1 MPHHQL
7 PTRCIEARSWS
18 SVVKHDQV
26 HISFPGAT
34 HSDLSLADG
43 LDCDLD
49 CRSSVF
55 LCRRWKVIPR
65 ICVYLSIG
73 HYVPYSQ
80 APHLYSLPVTGGGE
94 GGITRKLQWTRLL
107 FYNGQYSK
115 IVLSFIKIA
124 HADADLNWTITRTIS
139 FTTNT
144 YCTWGQNAIR
154 HEWRVKLVLI
164 LSGTMSIMYLVGKD
178 NGYVDCWVSGDQR
191 RRVDQLYKC

>member
-1 MPHHQL
+1 M
-7 PTRCIEARSWS
+7 TRFTFPFLERHTQIFLWLMVLIVILIVDPRSFFAVGGRWYPV
-18 SVVKHDQV
+18 SVY
-26 HISFPGAT
+26 ICPLRALFPGP
-34 HSDLSLADG
+34 SF
-43 LDCDLD
+43 
-49 CRSSVF
+49 VF
-55 LCRRWKVIPR
+55 PPCGRRWR
-65 ICVYLSIG
+65 R
-73 HYVPYSQ
+73 
-80 APHLYSLPVTGGGE
+80 
-94 GGITRKLQWTRLL
+94 GITRKLQWTRLL

-178 NGYVDCWVSGDQR
+178 NGHVDCWVNGDQQ

>member
-7 PTRCIEARSWS
+7 RTRCIEGGSWS

-34 HSDLSLADG
+34 FRSFSG

-49 CRSSVF
+49 CRSSVC
-55 LCRRWKVIPR
+55 LGRRWKVIPR

-73 HYVPYSQ
+73 HYVPYFQ
-80 APHLYSLPVTGGGE
+80 APHLYSLPVAGR
-94 GGITRKLQWTRLL
+94 GIKRKLQWTRLL
-107 FYNGQYSK
+107 FYNGKYSK

-124 HADADLNWTITRTIS
+124 HNNWCGWFKLNHHANHFFHDKYILYLRTE
-139 FTTNT
+139 T
-144 YCTWGQNAIR
+144 AIR

-178 NGYVDCWVSGDQR
+178 NCYVDCWVSGDQE
-191 RRVDQLYKC
+191 RRVDQLHKC